1 METQTVTKPVGEM
14 SVDELRAYLK
24 EKEADEK
31 RLEAQRKQAYQKD
44 KDEFLDGIINVY
56 EEFQARLIG
65 LKRGAISNA
74 ENFNRLKYEI
84 EGKEVKDAKSFE
96 LKNDRVKII
105 VEMQERFD
113 FTDEA
118 IVHIN
123 AVKEIFKDKFEARN
137 KGFYS
142 LLDSILMKNTRGEYD
157 AKLLTKARRKAR
169 EIGDEELIE
178 RLDKLNDCL
187 VVTGSV
193 KYVRVYR
200 KDERNQWKD
209 VTLNFS
215 SL

>member
-1 METQTVTKPVGEM
+1 MQTQTVTKPVSEM
-14 SVDELRAYLK
+14 SVGELRAYLK

-31 RLEAQRKQAYQKD
+31 RIEAQRKEAYQKD
-44 KDEFLDGIINVY
+44 KEKFLEDTISIYKEYQEG
-56 EEFQARLIG
+56 LIE
-65 LKRGAISNA
+65 LKQDVITHA

-96 LKNDRVKII
+96 LRNDHVKII

>member
-31 RLEAQRKQAYQKD
+31 RIEAQRKEAYHKDKEKFLENTISIYKEYQKH
-44 KDEFLDGIINVY
+44 
-56 EEFQARLIG
+56 LIE
-65 LKRGAISNA
+65 LKQDVITHA
-74 ENFNRLKYEI
+74 ENFNRLKYEL

-96 LKNDRVKII
+96 LKNERVKII
-105 VEMQERFD
+105 VESQERFD